1 MGIAMSSE
9 ISDWN
14 SHMACSIPWET
25 SGWYGVYDVKNSPR
39 VTSWKTHDGTK
50 FRYSPAPRNEG
61 WSPNARFAPSSR
73 FASASNSLRF
83 ERQATVS
90 RQPFAPIQ
98 AHLQTVHRWTQR
110 PSPSAFL
117 LLVQDLVIGQPRDS
131 PPQAIVTNRVAL
143 IMFVI
148 EPSRN
153 VGRLYKRR
161 PNNNSLDGRT
171 RTCSN
176 QYFIALEYTRNIA
189 DSNTCV
195 SK

>member
-1 MGIAMSSE
+1 MMVQSF
-9 ISDWN
+9 DR
-14 SHMACSIPWET
+14 
-25 SGWYGVYDVKNSPR
+25 VLPR
-39 VTSWKTHDGTK
+39 GTK
-50 FRYSPAPRNEG
+50 AGHPMQDSHQAVVLRQQATP
-61 WSPNARFAPSSR
+61 
-73 FASASNSLRF
+73 LRF
-83 ERQATVS
+83 EHQATVS

-171 RTCSN
+171 WTCRN
-176 QYFIALEYTRNIA
+176 QYFIAF
-189 DSNTCV
+189 
-195 SK
+195 